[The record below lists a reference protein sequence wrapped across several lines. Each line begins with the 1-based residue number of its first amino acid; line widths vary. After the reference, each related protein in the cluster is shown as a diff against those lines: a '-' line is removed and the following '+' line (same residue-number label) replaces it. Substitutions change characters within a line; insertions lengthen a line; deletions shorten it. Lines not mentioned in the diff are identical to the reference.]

1 MQEIKTIS
9 TYKQGLRDIILDSAM
24 KAFAERGI
32 RAVKMDDIAAAL
44 SISKRTLY
52 EIYETKEQLLY
63 EGVREYHERMTE
75 RMDKISTES
84 DNVMEIMLKVYR
96 LKVEEFRVTTPA
108 FYSDLVKYPR
118 VLRYLNREN
127 QRTRVKSLRFLA
139 RGVDEGFF
147 RDDVN
152 YELAGRLFDAL
163 GRYVMSQQLY
173 KQYTIEEVF
182 NNLIF
187 VTFRG
192 LCTPKGIKALE
203 RFE

>member
-1 MQEIKTIS
+1 
-9 TYKQGLRDIILDSAM
+9 LPDIILDSAM

-173 KQYTIEEVF
+173 KQYTIEEIF

>member
-1 MQEIKTIS
+1 
-9 TYKQGLRDIILDSAM
+9 
-24 KAFAERGI
+24 
-32 RAVKMDDIAAAL
+32 
-44 SISKRTLY
+44 
-52 EIYETKEQLLY
+52 
-63 EGVREYHERMTE
+63 MTE

-173 KQYTIEEVF
+173 KQYTIEEIF

>member
-1 MQEIKTIS
+1 M
-9 TYKQGLRDIILDSAM
+9 
-24 KAFAERGI
+24 
-32 RAVKMDDIAAAL
+32 
-44 SISKRTLY
+44 Y
-52 EIYETKEQLLY
+52 EIYATKEELLY
-63 EGVREYHERMTE
+63 EGVKTFREDRRKKFVEMGKE
-75 RMDKISTES
+75 KDL
-84 DNVMEIMLKVYR
+84 MEILLKVYHMR
-96 LKVEEFRVTTPA
+96 VEEANAVNPL
-108 FYSDLVKYPR
+108 FYDDLDKYPR

-173 KQYTIEEVF
+173 KQYTIEEIF

>member
-75 RMDKISTES
+75 RMNKISTES

-173 KQYTIEEVF
+173 KQYTIEEIF

>member
-63 EGVREYHERMTE
+63 EVVREYHERMTE

-173 KQYTIEEVF
+173 KQYTIEEIF

>member
-173 KQYTIEEVF
+173 KQYTIEEIF